1 MRANEPTPEN
11 GTAYEGLRTQIS
23 VGRNA
28 IYLDLDERFFAG
40 GVVDAGGVEVKVT
53 YRDSG
58 SGSFRI
64 DYPAASGV
72 TSTAPQVYTNTGGWR
87 TATFSLPDALWNDT
101 LAGGNDLRLAAT
113 GPADLEVRFVRV
125 VRLTRPKAIF
135 LDAFES
141 GTSGFWSP

>member
-11 GTAYEGLRTQIS
+11 GTAYEGLRTQLS
-23 VGRNA
+23 LGRNA

-40 GVVDAGGVEVKVT
+40 GIVPVEVKVT

-58 SGSFRI
+58 TGSFRI
-64 DYPAASGV
+64 DYPAAGGV
-72 TSTAPQVYTNTGGWR
+72 ASTSPQAYTNTGGWR
-87 TATFSLPDALWNDT
+87 MATFSLPDALWNDS

-125 VRLTRPKAIF
+125 VRPTRPKAIF

-141 GTSGFWSP
+141 GTAGFWSP